1 MAFTWLLSQEG
12 LIPRPLGKRSWAS
25 ALSWKLLY
33 QLREQQI
40 HTSTLVQNTWRW
52 ITKTNHQEVVG
63 GGEKTYP
70 IDSCKGEA
78 CLHMVL
84 YTLSSFNV
92 DIIVKI
98 DSLLHVACNKEGG
111 IEVDGMGSLCEKHG
125 IILQHGGYYMLA
137 PSLENLVYSSTYY

>member
-1 MAFTWLLSQEG
+1 M
-12 LIPRPLGKRSWAS
+12 
-25 ALSWKLLY
+25 
-33 QLREQQI
+33 
-40 HTSTLVQNTWRW
+40 
-52 ITKTNHQEVVG
+52 
-63 GGEKTYP
+63 
-70 IDSCKGEA
+70 
-78 CLHMVL
+78 HMVL

-98 DSLLHVACNKEGG
+98 DSSLHVACNKEGG